1 MLRLNRMS
9 ETIDEKTPVVV
20 RPVADPVVAR
30 KELVRALVICFIS
43 VILVRSFVF
52 ELFKIPSSSMVPT
65 LRIGDHIVV
74 SKFNYGLTFPF
85 TAWEFV
91 NWSAPKRG
99 DVIVF
104 IYPKDESLYYI
115 KRVIG
120 LPGDKIEFKGKDL
133 SVNGHVIPKQ
143 LVSDETEI
151 KTVLGAEDPGAGQLY
166 TETIDGVSHY
176 VKYSNSSAF
185 DYSKNPESYQVAA
198 DQFFVMG
205 DNRDD
210 SYDSRSWGNVPR
222 HNIRGKAQVIWVS
235 LDRNAGWSSS
245 DKVRWNR
252 SMQVIH

>member
-1 MLRLNRMS
+1 MS
-9 ETIDEKTPVVV
+9 EITDEKMPVSS
-20 RPVADPVVAR
+20 RPVADPALAR
-30 KELVRALVICFIS
+30 RELVRALVICFVA
-43 VILVRSFVF
+43 VIFVRSFVF

-91 NWSAPKRG
+91 NWGTPKRG

-120 LPGDKIEFKGKDL
+120 LPGDKIDFKGKEL
-133 SVNGHVIPKQ
+133 SVNGQIVPKEI
-143 LVSDETEI
+143 VSDENEVRS
-151 KTVLGAEDPGAGQLY
+151 VLGADDAAPGQLY
-166 TETIDGVSHY
+166 RETIDGVSHY

-185 DYSKNPESYQVAA
+185 DYSKNPESYQVQA

-222 HNIRGKAQVIWVS
+222 HNVRGQAQLIWIS

-252 SMQVIH
+252 SMQIIH